1 MSDFN
6 SFVNSIVSHKKAEQY
21 SEALDIFK
29 KEKNNFNTKQITTHN
44 LLISSIITSL
54 RKTNNV
60 DAIFKFVQIYNI
72 SFDENLHEMVLNAY
86 GWALYDKYKKDSQQQ
101 NFDKYLFLNL
111 FQNLIPLFLVK
122 NSSYSYMVLSNIL
135 KTVLKK
141 EKESQNIDYKYIND
155 FCNLF
160 EPNKL
165 SQETSIIQI
174 KNKDKEIASDFESWY
189 QNKSKALFELDDFK
203 ECYEISKQALD
214 NIDNF
219 HYNNDLWF
227 ARRIAL
233 SKKEFGNI
241 PEAIEDLETIF
252 KKKKE
257 WFIQKE
263 LADLYFE
270 DNNIEKSFIYAI
282 EAICTNGFGKLEFK
296 IGLIF
301 LLGKILKEQKNNDL
315 AHKHFIAIKII
326 REEHE
331 WKIPEELQNEIDS
344 TGSNNTSDNPIKEL
358 IKYWKS
364 QNGTKE
370 EHTLTGTI
378 KRILHN
384 NEKGKNGFLT
394 SNNIDYYF
402 TLPAHLN
409 FTKDINLNSKVIF
422 ISIEQESG
430 KKKGRIIKVIN

>member
-1 MSDFN
+1 MGDFN
-6 SFVNSIVSHKKAEQY
+6 NFVNNIVSHKKAEQY
-21 SEALDIFK
+21 SEALAIFK
-29 KEKNNFNTKQITTHN
+29 REKSNFNTQQITTHN

-54 RKTNNV
+54 RKTNNI

-72 SFDENLHEMVLNAY
+72 NFNENLHEMVLNAY
-86 GWALYDKYKKDSQQQ
+86 GWALYDKYKKDSQEQ

-111 FQNLIPLFLVK
+111 FQTLIPLFLAK
-122 NSSYSYMVLSNIL
+122 NSPYSYMVLSNIF

-141 EKESQNIDYKYIND
+141 EKESQNKDYKYIND
-155 FCNLF
+155 FCSLF
-160 EPNKL
+160 EPNNL
-165 SQETSIIQI
+165 SRETSIVQI

-189 QNKSKALFELDDFK
+189 QNKSKALYELGNFK
-203 ECYEISKQALD
+203 ECYEISKQALE

-233 SKKEFGNI
+233 SKKEFGNTL
-241 PEAIEDLETIF
+241 EAIEDLEIIF

-263 LADLYFE
+263 LAELYFE
-270 DNNIEKSFIYAI
+270 NNDIEKSFKYAI

-296 IGLIF
+296 IGLMF
-301 LLGKILKEQKNNDL
+301 LLGKILKEQKKNDL
-315 AHKHFIAIKII
+315 ANKHFLAIKII

-344 TGSNNTSDNPIKEL
+344 TKSKILHENPIKEL
-358 IKYWKS
+358 IKYWKT
-364 QNGTKE
+364 QNGTKD
-370 EHTLTGTI
+370 EHTLIGTI
-378 KRILHN
+378 KKILHD

-394 SNNIDYYF
+394 SNDTDYYF
-402 TLPAHLN
+402 TLPSHLN
-409 FTKDINLNSKVIF
+409 FTKDVKLGSKVIF

-430 KKKGRIIKVIN
+430 KKKAKILKVQL

>member
-6 SFVNSIVSHKKAEQY
+6 SFVNNIVSHKKAKQY
-21 SEALDIFK
+21 SEALEIFK
-29 KEKNNFNTKQITTHN
+29 KEKHNFDIKQLTAHN
-44 LLISSIITSL
+44 LLMSSIITSL

-72 SFDENLHEMVLNAY
+72 NFDENLHEMVLNAY
-86 GWALYDKYKKDSQQQ
+86 GWALYDKYKKDSKQQ

-111 FQNLIPLFLVK
+111 FQNLFPLFLVK
-122 NSSYSYMVLSNIL
+122 NSSFSYMVLSNIF

-141 EKESQNIDYKYIND
+141 EKENQNIDYKYIND

-160 EPNKL
+160 EPNGL
-165 SQETSIIQI
+165 SKETSIVQI

-189 QNKSKALFELDDFK
+189 QNKSKALFELGDFK
-203 ECYEISKQALD
+203 ECYGISKQALEKI
-214 NIDNF
+214 NKF

-241 PEAIEDLETIF
+241 PEAIEDLEEIF

-270 DNNIEKSFIYAI
+270 DNNIEKSFKYAI

-296 IGLIF
+296 IGLMF
-301 LLGKILKEQKNNDL
+301 LLGKILKEQKKNDL
-315 AHKHFIAIKII
+315 ANKHFIAIKII
-326 REEHE
+326 REQHE
-331 WKIPEELQNEIDS
+331 WKIPEELQNEINS
-344 TGSNNTSDNPIKEL
+344 IESENTSDNPIKEL

-364 QNGTKE
+364 QNGTKDE
-370 EHTLTGTI
+370 RTLIGTI
-378 KRILHN
+378 KRILHD

-394 SNNIDYYF
+394 SNNVDYYF
-402 TLPAHLN
+402 TLPFHLN
-409 FTKDINLNSKVIF
+409 FTKDVELGSIISF

-430 KKKGRIIKVIN
+430 KKKAKIIKVNN